1 MKIVGIDL
9 AGLEK
14 NDTGFC
20 ALEEKRALTRVLHSD
35 SQIIAEIEKE
45 KPDLVCV
52 DAPLTQPQGTE
63 RAADSALR
71 KYGSIPPTTGGMVYL
86 TKRGVALK
94 AALEKKFPI
103 IEVFATAT
111 AKILGYYDPEP
122 RERQKGLLSLGIT
135 GDIEKRYL
143 TKDEL
148 DAISCAITGQL
159 YLLGKTETV
168 GDEEG
173 KIVIPKA

>member
-1 MKIVGIDL
+1 MKIIGIDL

-20 ALEEKRALTRVLHSD
+20 VLEEKRALAHILHSD
-35 SQIIAEIEKE
+35 GQIISGIERE
-45 KPDLVCV
+45 KPDLICI
-52 DAPLTQPQGTE
+52 DAPLTSPKGAE
-63 RAADSALR
+63 RAADAALR

-86 TKRGVALK
+86 TKRGVALR

-111 AKILGYYDPEP
+111 AKILGYYDAEP
-122 RERQKGLLSLGIT
+122 GNRQKGLLSLGIT
-135 GDIEKRYL
+135 GDMEKRYL